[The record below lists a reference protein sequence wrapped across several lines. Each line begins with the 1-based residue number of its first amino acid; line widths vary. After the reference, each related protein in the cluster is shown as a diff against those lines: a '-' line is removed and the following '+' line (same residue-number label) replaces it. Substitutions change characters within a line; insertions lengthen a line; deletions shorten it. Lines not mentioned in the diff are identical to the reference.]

1 MGRMP
6 VPKRVSA
13 LPRKGCPSQGP
24 RRLTRRFHR
33 LSAARG
39 WVAYA
44 LRTRPPLSPPRRG
57 DPARLACIRPAA
69 SVHPE
74 PGSNSSLYYCLC
86 FSSVPS
92 HGLRIA
98 LSIPSRSATPDPP
111 GPTRLP
117 VLASS
122 FQRTSANLLLSF
134 SPLFLSFAGCKN
146 TTFLSNSKHFFQIF
160 FIFFPSH

>member
-6 VPKRVSA
+6 VPHRPK
-13 LPRKGCPSQGP
+13 PFNGWGCPLPSAWGM
-24 RRLTRRFHR
+24 TRRFHR

-122 FQRTSANLLLSF
+122 FQRTSPRTSNPSS
-134 SPLFLSFAGCKN
+134 SPLVLSGCKS
-146 TTFLSNSKHFFQIF
+146 TTFFLTHNDFSKIF
-160 FIFFPSH
+160 FFNLNK